1 MKFDSTT
8 YRISNPE
15 PLGRKFLYTGLV
27 FLLLSAFGWVT
38 NHEQFYFSY
47 LVSFMFFIT
56 LGLGG
61 LFVTLIHYLTHS
73 VWTIVVKRIP
83 ETAMRTLPWM
93 AIFFIPIIFGMHDLY
108 HWTDYDAVA
117 QDAILSKKVGY
128 LNTPF
133 FLIRAAVYFVIWFGL
148 GSLIH
153 KFSIQQDE
161 GHESDIY
168 QRLRRVAAP
177 GMFLFA
183 LSLTFASFD
192 WLMSLD
198 PHWYSTIFGVY
209 IFSGSYLTIIAFM
222 TLFTM
227 FIQRRGI
234 LKNEVTIEHYHDF
247 GKLLFAFT
255 VFWAYIAGSQ
265 YFLIW
270 YGNIPEETVWFLHR
284 WEGSWKSMSLFL
296 IFAHFAV
303 PFLVLIFRASKRNK
317 TVLFAMASLI
327 LIMQFIDL
335 YWIVMPTLHH
345 HGVHFSWMD
354 ITTFVG
360 IGGVFLFLFWKN
372 FTANA
377 IVPVKDEKL
386 QDSIKFLNP

>member
-8 YRISNPE
+8 YRITNAQS
-15 PLGRKFLYTGLV
+15 LGHKFLFTGIL
-27 FLLLSAFGWVT
+27 FLLLSALGWYL
-38 NHEQFYFSY
+38 NQEQFYFSY
-47 LVSFMFFIT
+47 LVSFTFWVT

-73 VWTIVVKRIP
+73 VWSIVVQRIP
-83 ETAMRTLPWM
+83 ETIMRTLPWM

-108 HWTDYDAVA
+108 HWTHHDVVA

-133 FLIRAAVYFVIWFGL
+133 FLIRAAIYFAIWFGL
-148 GSLIH
+148 GSLIR
-153 KFSIQQDE
+153 KYSLKQDDGRE
-161 GHESDIY
+161 TDLYI
-168 QRLRRVAAP
+168 RLRRIAAP

-183 LSLTFASFD
+183 FSLTFASFD

-227 FIQRRGI
+227 FIQSRGI
-234 LKNEVTIEHYHDF
+234 LKNEVTVEHYHDY
-247 GKLLFAFT
+247 GKLLFGFT
-255 VFWAYIAGSQ
+255 IFWAYIAASQ

-270 YGNIPEETVWFLHR
+270 YGNIPEETEWFLHR
-284 WEGSWKSMSLFL
+284 WEGSWEALSLFL

-303 PFLVLIFRASKRNK
+303 PFLALIFRASKRNMK
-317 TVLFAMASLI
+317 VLFAIATLI
-327 LIMQFIDL
+327 IVMQFIDL
-335 YWIVMPTLHH
+335 YWIIMPTLHID
-345 HGVHFSWMD
+345 GVHFSWMD
-354 ITTFVG
+354 ITTWLG
-360 IGGVFLFLFWKN
+360 IGGIFLFLFWRE

-377 IVPVKDEKL
+377 IVPIKDEKL
-386 QDSIKFLNP
+386 QDSIKFINP

>member
-1 MKFDSTT
+1 MQFDTT
-8 YRISNPE
+8 NYRITDSK
-15 PLGRKFLYTGLV
+15 PLGRIFLYTGILFLV
-27 FLLLSAFGWVT
+27 LSAIGWAI
-38 NHEQFYFSY
+38 NREQFFHSY
-47 LVSFMFFIT
+47 LVSFTFWVT

-73 VWTIVVKRIP
+73 VWTIVVRRIP
-83 ETAMRTLPWM
+83 ETVMRTLPWM
-93 AIFFIPIIFGMHDLY
+93 VIFFVPIFFGMHDLY
-108 HWTDYDAVA
+108 HWSHTDVVA
-117 QDAILSKKVGY
+117 HDSILIKKVGY
-128 LNTPF
+128 LNIPF
-133 FLIRAAVYFVIWFGL
+133 FSIRALIYFAVWFGL

-153 KFSIQQDE
+153 KFSIEQDE
-161 GHESDIY
+161 GLRPDMY
-168 QRLRRVAAP
+168 ARLRRIAAP

-183 LSLTFASFD
+183 FSITFAAFD

-209 IFSGSYLTIIAFM
+209 IFAGSYLSIIAFM

-227 FIQRRGI
+227 FIQSRGV
-234 LKNEVTIEHYHDF
+234 LKKEVTVEHYHDY

-284 WEGSWKSMSLFL
+284 WEGSWKAFSLFL
-296 IFAHFAV
+296 IFAHFFV
-303 PFLVLIFRASKRNK
+303 PFVVLIFRASKRNLNILR
-317 TVLFAMASLI
+317 VIASLI
-327 LIMQFIDL
+327 LVMQFMDL
-335 YWIVMPTLHH
+335 YWIVMPSLHP
-345 HGVHFSWMD
+345 HGFHFSWMD
-354 ITTFVG
+354 LTAFLG
-360 IGGVFLFLFWKN
+360 IGGIFMYFFWRE

-386 QDSIKFLNP
+386 QDSINFINP